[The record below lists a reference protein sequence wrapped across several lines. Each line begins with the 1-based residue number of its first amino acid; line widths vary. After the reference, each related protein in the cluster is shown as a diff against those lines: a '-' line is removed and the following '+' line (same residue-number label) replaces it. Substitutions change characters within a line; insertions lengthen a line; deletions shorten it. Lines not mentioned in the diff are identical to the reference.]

1 MQQSVK
7 PKLLVLS
14 HSATS
19 SESRK
24 PRQSSTRG
32 VQLISHN
39 AHNTAIHGFKFN
51 QAFSLYIDFSY
62 IDILIE
68 RERESLFILWMLKEN
83 TTHNL
88 MLNIRSVSNACP
100 DTSKTFLKA
109 SVVFLLVNRWLCADY
124 SAHTKATL
132 LKF

>member
-7 PKLLVLS
+7 TKLLVLS
-14 HSATS
+14 HSETS

-68 RERESLFILWMLKEN
+68 RERELIHTVDVERE
-83 TTHNL
+83 H
-88 MLNIRSVSNACP
+88 
-100 DTSKTFLKA
+100 DT
-109 SVVFLLVNRWLCADY
+109 
-124 SAHTKATL
+124 
-132 LKF
+132 

>member
-1 MQQSVK
+1 MHITQQYTVLNST
-7 PKLLVLS
+7 KLIFIYIL
-14 HSATS
+14 
-19 SESRK
+19 
-24 PRQSSTRG
+24 
-32 VQLISHN
+32 LIYR
-39 AHNTAIHGFKFN
+39 
-51 QAFSLYIDFSY
+51 YID
-62 IDILIE
+62 
-68 RERESLFILWMLKEN
+68 RERESLFILWMVKEN

-88 MLNIRSVSNACP
+88 MLNVRSVSNACP